1 MAQMYQWLA
10 GIAQS
15 FGIAYFIALFA
26 LVVAYALWPKNAKKF
41 ERAANVPLDR
51 E

>member
-1 MAQMYQWLA
+1 MYQWLA
-10 GIAQS
+10 SIAQS
-15 FGIAYFIALFA
+15 FGAVYFVALFA
-26 LVVAYALWPKNAKKF
+26 LVVAYALWPKNRAKF